1 MANCTEL
8 DADSVARIGL
18 MFLDG
23 DSLEEVLLDPYG
35 HPDYDFDRF
44 NACKIALLKIERI
57 NPALQAYAILWQR
70 RPDNPV
76 LAVPVVAGSALPVE
90 GYQPTRISPALSSA
104 LKGEFGTL
112 TEREAGCCSR
122 YYPVYN
128 SDGEPVGALE
138 LLLHARQRN
147 DI

>member
-1 MANCTEL
+1 MASCTEL
-8 DADSVARIGL
+8 DAGSVARIGL

-23 DSLEEVLLDPYG
+23 DSLEEILLDKYG

-57 NPALQAYAILWQR
+57 NPALQVYAILWQR
-70 RPDNPV
+70 RPDNPM

-90 GYQPTRISPALSSA
+90 GYQPARISPALQAA
-104 LKGEFGTL
+104 LQGEFGTL
-112 TEREAGCCSR
+112 TQRGEGCCSR

-138 LLLHARQRN
+138 LLLGARRKN